1 MIDLKTIK
9 NEFIQAVY
17 DCAYVYGDGRKKE
30 EKEILDEIGMI
41 ETLDN
46 LFAVMGYVSTTRE
59 MAHSADIGDDHKLF
73 NKQLY
78 IRLRNI
84 LRSMR

>member
-1 MIDLKTIK
+1 MIYLKTIK
-9 NEFIQAVY
+9 DKFKEAVY
-17 DCAYVYGDGRKKE
+17 DCGCEKKR
-30 EKEILDEIGMI
+30 EKKIIDEIGII

-46 LFAVMGYVSTTRE
+46 LFSVMGYVSTTRD
-59 MAHSADIGDDHKLF
+59 MAHSADIDDDYKLF

-84 LRSMR
+84 LRCMR

>member
-1 MIDLKTIK
+1 MIELKTIK
-9 NEFIQAVY
+9 DKFKEAVY
-17 DCAYVYGDGRKKE
+17 DCAYVYGCE
-30 EKEILDEIGMI
+30 EKREKKIIDEIGII

-46 LFAVMGYVSTTRE
+46 LFSVMEYVSTTRD
-59 MAHSADIGDDHKLF
+59 MAHSADIDDDYKLF

-84 LRSMR
+84 LRCMR